1 MGEPIDH
8 DPLLREHKG
17 RLLVYESVTRRLIIA
32 LAEATDRD
40 AGAVRGELKVGVER
54 DIAMLKFSAVGQ
66 PLTSEM
72 IGLDKALKSVFSTDL
87 IAPPFN

>member
-1 MGEPIDH
+1 MGEPTDH

-17 RLLVYESVTRRLIIA
+17 RLLVYEAVIRRLIIA

-40 AGAVRGELKVGVER
+40 ADAVRSEIKVGVER
-54 DIAMLKFSAVGQ
+54 DIAYLKLSAVGQ
-66 PLTSEM
+66 SLTSEM
-72 IGLDKALKSVFSTDL
+72 IGLDKARKAVFSTDL